1 MIGDGLGR
9 ALIPAAFGVLLVAW
23 LLRKAAA
30 RALRAAVR
38 RGTADPVFAR
48 AGVGEL
54 VGALVFYGVLLGA
67 VAFLRAGLSEWLLR
81 LCVAFALVAVAVAGA
96 RAVRELIGGTV
107 RIPYGG
113 VMVALGVVAALDVV
127 AIVPSITRPVLIAGL
142 ATVAGVVIVGV
153 GGGLIRPMRSRWEA
167 WLEPAR
173 IPGRPA
179 TDETQVIPQQ
189 TDRPEAASDETV
201 VIHTGGNGTSGPEFG
216 GQGAV
221 GQGIGGQEIGGKA
234 AGGQGD
240 GGEEVSGWES
250 GGQEAERTQVIAAA
264 ERRS

>member
-23 LLRKAAA
+23 MLRKVAV

-48 AGVGEL
+48 AGVGEP
-54 VGALVFYGVLLGA
+54 VGALVFYGVLLVA
-67 VAFLRAGLSEWLLR
+67 VAFLRVGLSEWLLR

-96 RAVRELIGGTV
+96 RAVRELSGGTA

-113 VMVALGVVAALDVV
+113 VMVTLGVVAALDVV
-127 AIVPSITRPVLIAGL
+127 AIAPSITRPVLIAGL

-153 GGGLIRPMRSRWEA
+153 GGGLIRPMQSRWEV

-173 IPGRPA
+173 SPGRPA
-179 TDETQVIPQQ
+179 TDETQVIVQQ
-189 TDRPEAASDETV
+189 TDRQGAGPDETV
-201 VIHTGGNGTSGPEFG
+201 VIHTGAHGAGGHGSGGPGAGGHGTGEPETGGPG
-216 GQGAV
+216 S
-221 GQGIGGQEIGGKA
+221 GGQE
-234 AGGQGD
+234 
-240 GGEEVSGWES
+240 VSGE
-250 GGQEAERTQVIAAA
+250 EAERTQVIATA
-264 ERRS
+264 ERRN

>member
-23 LLRKAAA
+23 LLRKLAT

-38 RGTADPVFAR
+38 RGTADPVLAR

-54 VGALVFYGVLLGA
+54 AGALVFYGVLLVA
-67 VAFLRAGLSEWLLR
+67 VAFLRVGLSEWLLR

-113 VMVALGVVAALDVV
+113 VMVTLGVAAALDVV
-127 AIVPSITRPVLIAGL
+127 AFAPSITRPVLIAGL

-173 IPGRPA
+173 VPGRPA

-189 TDRPEAASDETV
+189 TDRQEAGPDETV
-201 VIHTGGNGTSGPEFG
+201 VIHTGGHGAGGPEIG
-216 GQGAV
+216 GPGNGGPGNGAQEA
-221 GQGIGGQEIGGKA
+221 GGPGIGGQEA
-234 AGGQGD
+234 
-240 GGEEVSGWES
+240 
-250 GGQEAERTQVIAAA
+250 GGQEAEQTQVIATAD
-264 ERRS
+264 RRT